1 MKIICLRKKLLSS
14 SDYSIKG
21 VLSSLD
27 VNDHKWVS
35 LSDVHKFM

>member
-1 MKIICLRKKLLSS
+1 
-14 SDYSIKG
+14 